1 MIKVTALLPGVV
13 PDMPFRR
20 NATELEKLI
29 EKFISAKGNSEK
41 PLPPSGYENPMTNE
55 EKCAY
60 DILVK
65 ALDNLAAEMNRLN
78 NNIPDSTRNQ
88 LLGSSS
94 YRANIF

>member
-1 MIKVTALLPGVV
+1 
-13 PDMPFRR
+13 MPFRR

-29 EKFISAKGNSEK
+29 KKLISARDDSGK
-41 PLPPSGYENPMTNE
+41 PLPPPGYKNPMINE

-65 ALDNLAAEMNRLN
+65 ALDNLAAEMIRPNK
-78 NNIPDSTRNQ
+78 NIPDSTRNQ
-88 LLGSSS
+88 LLGGSS